1 MINFETK
8 KVLFIDLDST
18 LIKTISG
25 KTFPED
31 ITDFRVQ
38 LPVLDKIIEKMP
50 NLNMFFIVSNQ
61 GGLKTLTDKRIF
73 NYKIWAVEGICHGYF
88 INKLN
93 NFSYSDSL
101 YCCSMDKNDTYRK
114 PNTGM
119 LEQLYYQYKVESKD
133 ECIMIGDASGKP
145 GDFSDSDK
153 KCAENFGIDYIDV
166 RDFLEL

>member
-1 MINFETK
+1 
-8 KVLFIDLDST
+8 
-18 LIKTISG
+18 
-25 KTFPED
+25 
-31 ITDFRVQ
+31 
-38 LPVLDKIIEKMP
+38 
-50 NLNMFFIVSNQ
+50 MFFIVSNQ